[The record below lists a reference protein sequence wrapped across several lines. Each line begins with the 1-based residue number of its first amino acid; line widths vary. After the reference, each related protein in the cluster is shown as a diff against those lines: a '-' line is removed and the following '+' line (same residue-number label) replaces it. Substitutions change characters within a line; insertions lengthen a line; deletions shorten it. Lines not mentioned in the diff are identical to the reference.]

1 MSQREKWT
9 FQFAA
14 GVVLDAAD
22 QRVRHHQQRLVHWL
36 ARVEAAKADLKDS
49 GIDWREAVDK
59 RSRYPS
65 SQYVDQPVFDTLKLE
80 VLREAQERV
89 AHHRKEKDA
98 YETWM
103 GVLATSERDRL
114 LDLDFADVVYFGLM
128 APTPPQIPEESDVS

>member
-1 MSQREKWT
+1 MSQRDKWT

-14 GVVLDAAD
+14 GAVLEAAE
-22 QRVRHHQQRLVHWL
+22 QRMRHHRQRLVHWL

-59 RSRYPS
+59 RARYS
-65 SQYVDQPVFDTLKLE
+65 GSQYVDQPVFDGLKLE

-89 AHHRKEKDA
+89 AHHRKEKDT

-103 GVLATSERDRL
+103 GVLGTSDRERP

-128 APTPPQIPEESDVS
+128 SSPPSEIPEGSDAS